1 MAKKITEDKIN
12 KMIQLY
18 KEGNNLT
25 DISNI
30 LKIKDETI
38 SNYLDK
44 YGIRPKEK
52 CNYKLSDS
60 EKEIILSLY
69 KDGNFEEIFSRFP
82 YIKRQTVYTLASNN
96 NIKRESYFWSK
107 RDEEIL
113 IDNYG
118 KLDYCDIQKLFDR
131 YHSTKAIGTKAI
143 KLGLTQSQEWTEE
156 EISILNNYY
165 SILPKE
171 DFLKLLPRRSE
182 DAIVCKAMQLG
193 IKSYKYLNEKYSS
206 EEEQF
211 IIDNA
216 GIMTDEEIANALS
229 RGIRG
234 IQDKRRKLGL
244 YFFDKDYSNYESFA
258 KLFRGHIQD
267 WKTKSMEKCNHK
279 CVISESKNFAIHH
292 LYGFNLILK
301 EVFEKLD
308 KMNLLKSD
316 NLEDYSKEELNNIID
331 VFQLIHNKYPLG
343 VCVDKDIHDLFH
355 KIYGAGGN
363 TEEQWNKFVVDYNNN
378 KYDELLAS

>member
-1 MAKKITEDKIN
+1 MAKTTEEEIKR
-12 KMIQLY
+12 MIQLY
-18 KEGNNLT
+18 EEGKTLKE
-25 DISNI
+25 ISLI

-44 YGIRPKEK
+44 RCIRPKKKREFI
-52 CNYKLSDS
+52 LSDS
-60 EKEIILSLY
+60 EKEVILSLY
-69 KDGNFEEIFSRFP
+69 EDGNFEEIFAKFP
-82 YIKRQTVYTLASNN
+82 KIKRQTIYALASKNG
-96 NIKRESYFWSK
+96 IKRSSYFWSK
-107 RDEEIL
+107 EDIETL
-113 IDNYG
+113 IANYG
-118 KLDYCDIQKLFDR
+118 KPYEEIKLLLKEE
-131 YHSTKAIGTKAI
+131 HSTKAICTKAI
-143 KLGLTQSQEWTEE
+143 KLGLTQPQEWTKQ
-156 EISILNNYY
+156 EIGILNNYY
-165 SILPKE
+165 SILSKE
-171 DFLKLLPRRSE
+171 EFLKLLPRRSE

-216 GIMTDEEIANALS
+216 GIMTDEEIANTLG
-229 RGIRG
+229 RGLHG
-234 IQDKRRKLGL
+234 IQDKRRSLGVYYL
-244 YFFDKDYSNYESFA
+244 NKDYSNYESFA

-279 CVISESKNFAIHH
+279 CVISESKNFVIHH

-316 NLEDYSKEELNNIID
+316 NLEDYSKEELGDIINI
-331 VFQLIHNKYPLG
+331 FQSIHNKYPLG

-378 KYDELLAS
+378 KYDGLLAS